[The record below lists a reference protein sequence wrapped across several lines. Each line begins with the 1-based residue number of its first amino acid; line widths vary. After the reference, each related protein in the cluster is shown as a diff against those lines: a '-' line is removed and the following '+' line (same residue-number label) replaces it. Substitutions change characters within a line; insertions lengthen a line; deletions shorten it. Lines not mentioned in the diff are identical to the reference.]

1 MFKIRSAQMSMCNVT
16 DSSVRVCAFFS
27 ADETFFPPQSSFWR
41 ELQYVLETLESLH
54 VSMSSYF
61 SISRHKQQLTLRLQT
76 VLTQLTIDLETTPT
90 RYFIRILLQRT
101 SYSLH
106 GLFNNILLNNSGS
119 ELYMLIL
126 PAFIHA

>member
-27 ADETFFPPQSSFWR
+27 ADETFPAPPIQF
-41 ELQYVLETLESLH
+41 LERIAVCVGDILH

-61 SISRHKQQLTLRLQT
+61 SISLHKQQLTLRIQT